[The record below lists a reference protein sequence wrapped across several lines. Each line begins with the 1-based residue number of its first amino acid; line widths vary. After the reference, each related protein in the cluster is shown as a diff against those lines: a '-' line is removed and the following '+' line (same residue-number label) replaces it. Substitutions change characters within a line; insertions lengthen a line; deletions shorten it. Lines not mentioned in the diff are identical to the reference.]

1 MDAKDLF
8 DWAKSQNRVYPLK
21 ENYDFAGAEH
31 QVWFDDC
38 VEGRVMKAAV
48 SPKTIGFDKNGEL
61 TLVEEKSI
69 EAYIDRKR
77 IHNALFHEDFRLE
90 GVCLSEEGRVIPLVS
105 QPILEGDNPELGEI
119 EEYFKAKG
127 MKCVLPHIKGW
138 YSEELDI
145 LVADAHPRNLV
156 RTKTGVSVFD
166 LVITR
171 SKNVTKLIREF
182 AIQPELQDSNLDEL

>member
-1 MDAKDLF
+1 MDAKDLLQ
-8 DWAKSQNRVYPLK
+8 WAETQQRVFPLK
-21 ENYDFAGAEH
+21 EDYDFAGAEH
-31 QVWFDDC
+31 QVWYQGD
-38 VEGRVMKAAV
+38 GRVFKAAV
-48 SPKTIGFDKNGEL
+48 SPKTIGFGPDGQL

-69 EAYIDRKR
+69 EAYLDRKQ

-90 GVCLSEEGRVIPLVS
+90 GVCLSEDDRVIPLVS
-105 QPILEGDNPELGEI
+105 QPILEGDNPDLEEI
-119 EEYFKAKG
+119 ETYFKAKG

-156 RTKTGVSVFD
+156 RTRTGVSVFD

-171 SKNVTKLIREF
+171 SKNVTKFIREF
-182 AIQPELQDSNLDEL
+182 AIQRELQDSNEDEL